1 MLNRIKIIKLSKQ
14 PLSMAYRGKEKNAL
28 LAKTKKISITKEIRK
43 SKGLQ
48 D

>member
-1 MLNRIKIIKLSKQ
+1 
-14 PLSMAYRGKEKNAL
+14 MAYRGKEKNAL
-28 LAKTKKISITKEIRK
+28 LAKINIINITRRVKK